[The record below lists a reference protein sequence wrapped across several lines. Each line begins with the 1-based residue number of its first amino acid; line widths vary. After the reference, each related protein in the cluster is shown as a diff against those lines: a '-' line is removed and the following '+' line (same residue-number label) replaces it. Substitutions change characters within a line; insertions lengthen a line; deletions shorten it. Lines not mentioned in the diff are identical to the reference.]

1 MEGPHGGTENLQL
14 VDRLIRTDVAKRR
27 RSVGCERNERDV
39 RQIRLDDGR
48 MQVRCGRARGRE
60 HDSGNA
66 AHLAEPEREEAR
78 RALIDAHMQDD
89 LPAGLRLGE
98 CDRERSRTGS
108 GGHDDI

>member
-39 RQIRLDDGR
+39 RQIRLDDRG
-48 MQVRCGRARGRE
+48 MQVHGCSARGRE
-60 HDSGNA
+60 HDGGNT
-66 AHLAEPEREEAR
+66 AHLSEPQREEAR
-78 RALIDAHMQDD
+78 GALIDAHMQDD